1 MKAVFVAAL
10 SLAAPLALSAT
21 PAAAQ
26 QDSAERAR
34 IEELTRRLNGAP
46 PAPQRATTP
55 AAQPTPQPARQAAPQ
70 PTPQPTQRAVA
81 PQGRER
87 PAPPPAAAR
96 QDPAERARIEEL
108 TRRLNG
114 APPSAG
120 STAPSSAAPSRPP
133 QAQRPPAQTPPAQTP
148 LTQIPLTQPTQAQQA
163 PVAAP
168 RPQPAPQPASSAPQR
183 APAPVAT
190 PTPAPAPAA
199 PIRRTE
205 PVPAPTPQGLS
216 AAERAALP
224 FIIDLPPGFQLVE
237 GRAAPGAQVYSAR
250 KAGKTYLMI
259 YAGPTSQFPIYDGDH
274 VTVGSRVSVVTTEGQ
289 RRIAMEHLFQRATE
303 PAEIH
308 VWVMAQDGADRDE
321 AERIAQTV
329 DPK

>member
-70 PTPQPTQRAVA
+70 PMPQPMQRAVA
-81 PQGRER
+81 PQERER

-96 QDPAERARIEEL
+96 QDLAERARIEEL

-114 APPSAG
+114 APTSAG
-120 STAPSSAAPSRPP
+120 LAAPV
-133 QAQRPPAQTPPAQTP
+133 
-148 LTQIPLTQPTQAQQA
+148 QPTQAQQA

-183 APAPVAT
+183 TPAPVAT
-190 PTPAPAPAA
+190 PTPAPAPAT
-199 PIRRTE
+199 PIRKTE

-274 VTVGSRVSVVTTEGQ
+274 VTVGGRVSVVTTEDQ
-289 RRIAMEHLFQRATE
+289 RRIAMEHLFQRSGE
-303 PAEIH
+303 PTEIH

>member
-26 QDSAERAR
+26 LDPAERAR

-70 PTPQPTQRAVA
+70 PTPQPTQRGVA

-114 APPSAG
+114 APTSAG
-120 STAPSSAAPSRPP
+120 SAAPV
-133 QAQRPPAQTPPAQTP
+133 
-148 LTQIPLTQPTQAQQA
+148 QPTQAQPA
-163 PVAAP
+163 PVASP

-183 APAPVAT
+183 TPAPVAT

-289 RRIAMEHLFQRATE
+289 RRIAMEHLFQRSAE

>member
-133 QAQRPPAQTPPAQTP
+133 QAQRPSVQTPPAQTP

-216 AAERAALP
+216 VAERAALP
-224 FIIDLPPGFQLVE
+224 FIIDLPAGFQLVE

>member
-1 MKAVFVAAL
+1 MKALFVAAL

-70 PTPQPTQRAVA
+70 PTPQPMQRAVA

-114 APPSAG
+114 APTSAG
-120 STAPSSAAPSRPP
+120 STAAAPSSAVPP
-133 QAQRPPAQTPPAQTP
+133 QRPQTQLSPVPSP
-148 LTQIPLTQPTQAQQA
+148 QAQQA

-168 RPQPAPQPASSAPQR
+168 RPQPAPQSAS
-183 APAPVAT
+183 PAPVAT
-190 PTPAPAPAA
+190 STPAPAP
-199 PIRRTE
+199 T
-205 PVPAPTPQGLS
+205 PTPALQGLS

-237 GRAAPGAQVYSAR
+237 GRAAPGAHVYSAR

-259 YAGPTSQFPIYDGDH
+259 YAGPSSQFPIYDGDH
-274 VTVGSRVSVVTTEGQ
+274 VTVGGRVSVVTTEGQ
-289 RRIAMEHLFQRATE
+289 RRVAMEHLFQRSAE

>member
-1 MKAVFVAAL
+1 MKALFVAAL

-46 PAPQRATTP
+46 PAPQRAKTP
-55 AAQPTPQPARQAAPQ
+55 AAQPTPQPAPQ
-70 PTPQPTQRAVA
+70 PTPQPMQRAVA

-87 PAPPPAAAR
+87 PAPPPTAAR

-114 APPSAG
+114 APTSAG
-120 STAPSSAAPSRPP
+120 SAAPV
-133 QAQRPPAQTPPAQTP
+133 
-148 LTQIPLTQPTQAQQA
+148 QPTQAQQA
-163 PVAAP
+163 PVASS

-274 VTVGSRVSVVTTEGQ
+274 VTVGGRVSVVTTEGQ
-289 RRIAMEHLFQRATE
+289 RRIAMEHLFQRSAE

>member
-1 MKAVFVAAL
+1 MKALFVAAL

-55 AAQPTPQPARQAAPQ
+55 AAQPTPQPAPQ
-70 PTPQPTQRAVA
+70 PTPQPMQRAVA

-114 APPSAG
+114 APPVAA
-120 STAPSSAAPSRPP
+120 STAAAPSSAVSPQRPQTQLSPVPSP
-133 QAQRPPAQTPPAQTP
+133 QAQQT
-148 LTQIPLTQPTQAQQA
+148 

-168 RPQPAPQPASSAPQR
+168 RPQPAPQSASPAPQR

-190 PTPAPAPAA
+190 STPAPAP
-199 PIRRTE
+199 T
-205 PVPAPTPQGLS
+205 PTPALQGLS

-237 GRAAPGAQVYSAR
+237 GRAAPGAHVYSAR

-259 YAGPTSQFPIYDGDH
+259 YAGPSSQFPIYDGDH
-274 VTVGSRVSVVTTEGQ
+274 VTVGGRVSVVTTEGQ
-289 RRIAMEHLFQRATE
+289 RRVAMEHLFQRSAE

>member
-26 QDSAERAR
+26 QDPAERAR

-55 AAQPTPQPARQAAPQ
+55 AAQPTPQPARQATPQ
-70 PTPQPTQRAVA
+70 PTPQLTQRAVA

-120 STAPSSAAPSRPP
+120 SAAPSSAAPSQPP
-133 QAQRPPAQTPPAQTP
+133 QAQRPSVQTPPAQTP
-148 LTQIPLTQPTQAQQA
+148 LTQIPLIQPTQAQQA

-168 RPQPAPQPASSAPQR
+168 RPQPALQPASSAPQR

-190 PTPAPAPAA
+190 
-199 PIRRTE
+199 
-205 PVPAPTPQGLS
+205 PTPQGLS